1 MIKGNDKYQHKEL
14 TEKII
19 RCVFEVH
26 NVLGSGFLEKVYEN
40 ALLEEMQ
47 KKGLKAISQV
57 PISVVYK
64 GKNVGEY
71 TSDIVV
77 EDKIIIEIKAVE
89 NIIDIHELQ
98 LKNYLKAT
106 GLEVGLLI
114 NFGKNVEVRRKYVR
128 NLEAINKKKR
138 AS

>member
-64 GKNVGEY
+64 GNNVGEY